1 MDENIGLLEFAQAEI
16 SREMLELNKQITQI
30 NIQLRRCQISK
41 SEIDEKIRIIR
52 ERTDPPYFAGS

>member
-41 SEIDEKIRIIR
+41 S
-52 ERTDPPYFAGS
+52 